1 MNQVPST
8 PARSRGVRRA
18 VGSVV
23 VLVGVLGLLA
33 GIAYAKSRQIQA
45 AMSAPPPPEMPVA
58 VTVATAKPAT
68 FRQSSVVIG
77 NMLAPESITLRNE
90 LAGAVIKVSM
100 EPGGEVEKDAVLIQ
114 LDDRSE
120 QAELRSAEASRKLAD
135 SALQRARRLN
145 QANANSESEL
155 DVAEAELTRAE
166 AMIDEL
172 RVRIDKK
179 TLRAPFS
186 ARVGLFDLHIGEYLV
201 AGTEIT
207 TLEGISDYLKVDFAM
222 PSHVADA
229 VEIGDQVELRVGT
242 SGLPMTATII
252 ALDASANAISRSVT
266 ARARLENPPAF
277 LQPNDSVQV
286 TVPYG
291 PPIPTRLI
299 PSTAIRRGPSGT
311 LVYVVNEQDGQMR
324 AASRDVVVA
333 GSEDPNARV
342 ISGIDAGEV
351 VVADGSF
358 KVFDGALVADVNAVT
373 KAASITNTGLSGHA
387 EVIGDAGT
395 TK

>member
-1 MNQVPST
+1 MNQVPSK
-8 PARSRGVRRA
+8 RSRGRWLRTA
-18 VGSVV
+18 IGSVV
-23 VLVGVLGLLA
+23 VVAGVLGLLA
-33 GIAYAKSRQIQA
+33 GIAYAKGRQIKA
-45 AMSAPPPPEMPVA
+45 SMSAPPPPEMPVA
-58 VTVATAKPAT
+58 VTVTAAKSTT
-68 FRQSSVVIG
+68 FRQTSVVIG
-77 NMLAPESITLRNE
+77 NMLAPESIALRNE
-90 LAGAVIKVSM
+90 LAGAVTKVLM

-120 QAELRSAEASRKLAD
+120 QAQLKSAEASRKLAD

-145 QANANSESEL
+145 RANANSESEL

-179 TLRAPFS
+179 TLRAPFK
-186 ARVGLFDLHIGEYLV
+186 ARVGLFDLHLGEYLV

-207 TLEGISDYLKVDFAM
+207 TLEGIADYLKVDFAM

-229 VEIGDQVELRVGT
+229 VTIGDQVQLRVGT
-242 SGLPMTATII
+242 AGLPLTATIV

-266 ARARLENPPAF
+266 ARARLDNPPAI

-291 PPIPTRLI
+291 PAITARLI
-299 PSTAIRRGPSGT
+299 PATAVRRGPSGT
-311 LVYVVNEQDGQMR
+311 LVYVVSERDGQLR
-324 AASRDVVVA
+324 AESRDVIVA
-333 GSEDPNARV
+333 GSEDPNVRI
-342 ISGIDAGEV
+342 ISGVEDGER

-358 KVFDGALVADVNAVT
+358 KVYDGALLSDVTAVT
-373 KAASITNTGLSGHA
+373 KTASVRAADAL
-387 EVIGDAGT
+387 GDAGT

>member
-1 MNQVPST
+1 MNQVPSK
-8 PARSRGVRRA
+8 RSRSRWLRTA
-18 VGSVV
+18 IGSVV
-23 VLVGVLGLLA
+23 VVAGVLGLLA
-33 GIAYAKSRQIQA
+33 GIAYAKDRQIKA
-45 AMSAPPPPEMPVA
+45 SMSAPPPPEMPVA
-58 VTVATAKPAT
+58 VTVVAAKSST
-68 FRQSSVVIG
+68 FRQTSVVIG
-77 NMLAPESITLRNE
+77 NLLAPESITLRNE
-90 LAGAVIKVSM
+90 LAGAVTNVLM

-120 QAELRSAEASRKLAD
+120 QAQLKSAEASRKLAD
-135 SALQRARRLN
+135 SALQRSRRLN
-145 QANANSESEL
+145 RANANSESEL

-179 TLRAPFS
+179 TLRAPFK
-186 ARVGLFDLHIGEYLV
+186 ARVGLFDLHLGEYLV

-207 TLEGISDYLKVDFAM
+207 TLEGIADYLKVDFAM

-229 VEIGDQVELRVGT
+229 VTIGDQVQLRVGT
-242 SGLPMTATII
+242 MGLPLTATIV

-266 ARARLENPPAF
+266 ARARLENPPAI

-291 PPIPTRLI
+291 PAITARLI
-299 PSTAIRRGPSGT
+299 PATAVRRGPSGT
-311 LVYVVNEQDGQMR
+311 LVYVVFEQDGQLR
-324 AASRDVVVA
+324 AESRDVVVA
-333 GSEDPNARV
+333 GSEDPNVRI
-342 ISGIDAGEV
+342 ISGVEDGER

-358 KVFDGALVADVNAVT
+358 KVYDGALLADVTAVT
-373 KAASITNTGLSGHA
+373 KTALVRAADAL
-387 EVIGDAGT
+387 GDAGT

>member
-1 MNQVPST
+1 M
-8 PARSRGVRRA
+8 
-18 VGSVV
+18 GSVV